1 MKRLVLLS
9 CLAALF
15 AVGCAKGESAEDVAE
30 ANKPKTAPLKGQ
42 AAPQAGGPQASSAP
56 PMDDLRGN

>member
-1 MKRLVLLS
+1 MARVLLLT
-9 CLAALF
+9 CLAAVLM
-15 AVGCAKGESAEDVAE
+15 VGCAKGESAEDVAE
-30 ANKPKTAPLKGQ
+30 ANTPKAAPLKGQ